1 MEIQPWGEVGSG
13 SNGPRLLLNNESI
26 TTHSPLD
33 RTSVGLVDSASNS
46 LTTILNPDSQQ
57 LPPAAGMDLTTLARV
72 PGIMLDRAA
81 KAGLD
86 RAALE
91 RAAGLAKSDLAD
103 PDARIP
109 KTKLYALWR
118 EIIRCVDS
126 PLLGLK
132 LGESVRVHDIGLVG
146 YIMASSDTLGNALRS
161 LSRYGR
167 IISEDLT
174 FSLEPR
180 DELVDL
186 EITASVDLVALE
198 HPIISR
204 LSSILASAR
213 EITEDDLRPAAVSIP
228 QQAPA
233 DPSPFYNFFRC
244 PVQFGAEAA
253 VLSLNAA
260 DLDLPIPSADRS
272 LDHYLENYAR
282 SILDALPKADS
293 LISQIWRIL
302 MVRLPAGD
310 PGIDTIAGTLGLN
323 LRTVQRRLKD
333 EGTTY
338 RELRDSF
345 RHTTACK
352 LLTNPRVPI
361 KEIAF
366 LLGYQE
372 LGAFYRAFRRWEDDS
387 PMDYRNKHLP
397 R

>member
-1 MEIQPWGEVGSG
+1 
-13 SNGPRLLLNNESI
+13 
-26 TTHSPLD
+26 
-33 RTSVGLVDSASNS
+33 
-46 LTTILNPDSQQ
+46 
-57 LPPAAGMDLTTLARV
+57 MDITTLARV
-72 PGIMLDRAA
+72 PGMMLDRAE

-91 RAAGLAKSDLAD
+91 RAAGLTKSDLAD
-103 PDARIP
+103 LDARIP
-109 KTKLYALWR
+109 KTKIYALCR
-118 EIIRCVDS
+118 EIIRCIDS
-126 PLLGLK
+126 PLLGLQF
-132 LGESVRVHDIGLVG
+132 GESVRVRETGLIG
-146 YIMASSDTLGNALRS
+146 YIMTASDTLGNALQS

-167 IISEDLT
+167 IISEDMT

-180 DELVDL
+180 DEFVDL
-186 EITASVDLVALE
+186 ELTAWVDLVALE

-204 LSSILASAR
+204 LSSILALAR
-213 EITEDDLRPAAVSIP
+213 EITETDLRPAAVSIP

-233 DPSPFYNFFRC
+233 DPSPFHNFFRC
-244 PVQFGAEAA
+244 PVQFGAEA
-253 VLSLNAA
+253 VMLSFNAA

-293 LISQIWRIL
+293 LVSQIWRLL

-323 LRTVQRRLKD
+323 SRTVQRRLKD

-352 LLTNPRVPI
+352 LLANPRVPI